1 MTHTV
6 RTLFLNSFKHGCE
19 YKCLKSCQQKLFL
32 EYSKTLLKQK
42 WMQRGIN
49 YDAMKTNNT
58 IYFMCKNL
66 YTFKMILTDNMNM
79 V

>member
-1 MTHTV
+1 
-6 RTLFLNSFKHGCE
+6 
-19 YKCLKSCQQKLFL
+19 
-32 EYSKTLLKQK
+32 
-42 WMQRGIN
+42 MQRGIN

>member
-1 MTHTV
+1 MDV
-6 RTLFLNSFKHGCE
+6 NKND
-19 YKCLKSCQQKLFL
+19 LKVSCQQNLFVEYSNTFL
-32 EYSKTLLKQK
+32 EQK
-42 WMQRGIN
+42 RMLRGIK

-58 IYFMCKNL
+58 NYFMCKNL